1 MDTKFDKNDVA
12 KYSINSE
19 QCIYAC
25 RYMFVMTQKYTKNN
39 RIMSQ
44 MFMYYPDTQDWIKLS
59 ALDETNTI
67 NNEHRNILFKYL
79 GGLYIFGK
87 NDLQVYSPYN
97 QTWQKTDVRLNYEF
111 NNIYSM
117 NTIYL

>member
-1 MDTKFDKNDVA
+1 
-12 KYSINSE
+12 
-19 QCIYAC
+19 
-25 RYMFVMTQKYTKNN
+25 
-39 RIMSQ
+39 MSQ

-59 ALDETNTI
+59 AMDETNTV

-87 NDLQVYSPYN
+87 NGLQVYSPSN